1 MDLTDVIE
9 LMSIVDSMDNISEVT
24 VTFGDSPSVS
34 IKKENKTAP
43 ALSPEQG
50 FQVASLPQPKHDNS
64 ASPKQIK
71 FALDLANKI
80 GNGNMNSV
88 VNGLAHS
95 LEMTVD
101 EILHPDRW
109 ADEFTQ
115 EHANLYLDILEAQYN
130 KIKKGAWG

>member
-34 IKKENKTAP
+34 IKKESKTAP
-43 ALSPEQG
+43 ALPPEQG
-50 FQVASLPQPKHDNS
+50 FQLASLPQPKNGNL
-64 ASPKQIK
+64 ATPGQVK

-80 GNGNMNSV
+80 GNGNLGSV

-95 LEMTVD
+95 LETTTD
-101 EILHPDRW
+101 EILHPDQW
-109 ADEFTQ
+109 ADEMTK
-115 EHANLYLDILEAQYN
+115 EHASLYLDVLEAQYN
-130 KIKKGAWG
+130 KMKKGAWS

>member
-1 MDLTDVIE
+1 MDLTEVIE

-43 ALSPEQG
+43 ALPPEQG
-50 FQVASLPQPKHDNS
+50 FQVASLPQPKNGNL
-64 ASPKQIK
+64 ATPGQIK
-71 FALDLANKI
+71 FALDLATKI
-80 GNGNMNSV
+80 GNGNMTSV

-95 LEMTVD
+95 LELTVD

-109 ADEFTQ
+109 ADEMTK
-115 EHANLYLDILEAQYN
+115 ENASLYLDILEAQYN
-130 KIKKGAWG
+130 KMKKGAWS

>member
-43 ALSPEQG
+43 ALPPEQG
-50 FQVASLPQPKHDNS
+50 FQVASMAQPKYDNS

-130 KIKKGAWG
+130 KMKKGAWG

>member
-1 MDLTDVIE
+1 MDLTEVIE

-50 FQVASLPQPKHDNS
+50 FQVASLAQPKNGNL
-64 ASPKQIK
+64 ATPGQIK

-80 GNGNMNSV
+80 GSGNMTSV

-95 LEMTVD
+95 LELTVD

-109 ADEFTQ
+109 ADEMTKD
-115 EHANLYLDILEAQYN
+115 HASLYLDILEAQYN
-130 KIKKGAWG
+130 KMKKGAWG